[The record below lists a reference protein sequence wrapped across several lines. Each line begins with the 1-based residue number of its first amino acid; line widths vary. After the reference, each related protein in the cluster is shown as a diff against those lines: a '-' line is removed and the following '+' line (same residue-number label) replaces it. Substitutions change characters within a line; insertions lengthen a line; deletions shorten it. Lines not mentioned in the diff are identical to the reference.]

1 MKGLRWLIGVWDKL
15 CRLPK
20 HSKGYFQSFRDS
32 YRTLELSCMKNKGG
46 RFVELSDYHS
56 GSQQGH
62 IRIPEGKN
70 RWSWI
75 FFVQEIR
82 QFFLGVGPRPV
93 RMASSGVASETLVNH
108 PFTHPIVTRPL
119 SPATRPHVTGKF
131 KARWSPCSPIP
142 TALEASMV
150 HVEPIGDDGF
160 PSTPSSVQ
168 TSNLPLVL
176 FNDDETTDAP
186 HLIFNIA
193 GSILLMWDK
202 MVFDKIDSH
211 LSTFSV
217 SCTWKGV
224 VDGFDWSCTGVYG
237 PIVESSKGAF
247 WVELDTIRQKWTVP
261 WCIMGDFNV
270 VRFPSERLG
279 CNSFSLSM
287 LAFPDFIESS
297 YLVDLPLEGGSY
309 TWSIG
314 SDPPSMSHIDR
325 VLVSPDWEEQFPN
338 VLQKLLP
345 HPISDHHP
353 ILVEA
358 SGMVRGKS
366 SFIFENMWLNHEGF
380 VDQAQEWWNGYH
392 FVGNPSFVLAC
403 KLKALK
409 WDLKLWNRKEF
420 RDLNSNKNRLIAEL
434 LALDIKKEISWRQ
447 KSRVLWLKEGD
458 INTKFFHKVANS
470 HRRCKYME
478 RLEVDGMVFEEDQ
491 DIRDKAVQFYESLF
505 QEKEV
510 WCPKF
515 DELLIDPIRVE
526 DRFLIERK
534 FDKDE
539 ILQALQSSNG
549 DKASGPDGFTMG
561 FFQKC

>member
-1 MKGLRWLIGVWDKL
+1 MKIRLLSWNVRGLNNPRKREIVKKL
-15 CRLPK
+15 LRDWRCDVVCLQETKLDQIDLRLVR
-20 HSKGYFQSFRDS
+20 SLWSNQ
-32 YRTLELSCMKNKGG
+32 
-46 RFVELSDYHS
+46 FVGWE
-56 GSQQGH
+56 
-62 IRIPEGKN
+62 
-70 RWSWI
+70 
-75 FFVQEIR
+75 
-82 QFFLGVGPRPV
+82 
-93 RMASSGVASETLVNH
+93 AVNA
-108 PFTHPIVTRPL
+108 V
-119 SPATRPHVTGKF
+119 
-131 KARWSPCSPIP
+131 
-142 TALEASMV
+142 
-150 HVEPIGDDGF
+150 
-160 PSTPSSVQ
+160 
-168 TSNLPLVL
+168 
-176 FNDDETTDAP
+176 
-186 HLIFNIA
+186 NIA
-193 GSILLMWDK
+193 GSILLMWEK

-358 SGMVRGKS
+358 GGMVRGKS

-434 LALDIKKEISWRQ
+434 LALDIK
-447 KSRVLWLKEGD
+447 EGMYGLTLD
-458 INTKFFHKVANS
+458 
-470 HRRCKYME
+470 
-478 RLEVDGMVFEEDQ
+478 
-491 DIRDKAVQFYESLF
+491 DKL
-505 QEKEV
+505 
-510 WCPKF
+510 
-515 DELLIDPIRVE
+515 
-526 DRFLIERK
+526 
-534 FDKDE
+534 
-539 ILQALQSSNG
+539 
-549 DKASGPDGFTMG
+549 
-561 FFQKC
+561 

>member
-1 MKGLRWLIGVWDKL
+1 MPTILQSPLWAHLRQWEHVNLLVLMQSTSLWYLVGVGMIRIHIIERRGNFCGSIWVSMKGLRWLIGVWDKL

-93 RMASSGVASETLVNH
+93 RMASSGVASETGLNNPRKREIVKKLLRDWRCDVVCLQETKLDQIDLRLV
-108 PFTHPIVTRPL
+108 RSL
-119 SPATRPHVTGKF
+119 
-131 KARWSPCSPIP
+131 WSNQFVGW
-142 TALEASMV
+142 EAV
-150 HVEPIGDDGF
+150 NAV
-160 PSTPSSVQ
+160 
-168 TSNLPLVL
+168 
-176 FNDDETTDAP
+176 
-186 HLIFNIA
+186 NIA

-247 WVELDTIRQKWTVP
+247 WVELETIRQKWTVP

-270 VRFPSERLG
+270 GVHILG
-279 CNSFSLSM
+279 ALD
-287 LAFPDFIESS
+287 P
-297 YLVDLPLEGGSY
+297 
-309 TWSIG
+309 
-314 SDPPSMSHIDR
+314 DPPSMSHIDR